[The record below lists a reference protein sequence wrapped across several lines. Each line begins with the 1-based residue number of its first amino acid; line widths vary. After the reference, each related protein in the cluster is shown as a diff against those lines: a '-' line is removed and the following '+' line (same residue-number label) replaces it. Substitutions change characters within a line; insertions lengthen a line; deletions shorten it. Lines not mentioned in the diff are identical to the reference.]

1 MNNRQLYKVLSVRD
15 LTEST
20 YAIKIER
27 NNFQFVPG
35 QCVNIGL
42 PNDAVNREYSTY
54 SGLKDKYLEFL
65 IKEVTGGIVSPAL
78 HKLKKGSLVSLDG
91 AYGLFTI
98 PHPEAKKKYLFI
110 GTGTGI
116 APFHSFVKSYPGL
129 NYTILHGIR
138 TKDEQYDK
146 KDYDP
151 RRYIACI
158 SRTQELKNSRTQ
170 NVFLGRVTDYLR
182 QNPVDKKTICY
193 LCGGSNMI
201 NEVYDI
207 LREQGLNGTNI
218 ISEVFF

>member
-1 MNNRQLYKVLSVRD
+1 MNNRQLYKVVGVKD

-20 YAIKIER
+20 FILRIER

-54 SGLKDKYLEFL
+54 SGVNDQYLEFL

-78 HKLKKGSLVSLDG
+78 HRLKKGSKVSVDG

-98 PHPEAKKKYLFI
+98 PRPEAKKKYLFI

-129 NYTILHGIR
+129 DYQVLHGIR
-138 TKDEQYDK
+138 TKEEQYDK
-146 KDYDP
+146 KDYDAK
-151 RRYIACI
+151 RYVACI
-158 SRTQELKNSRTQ
+158 SRGKSSDLRDQGIFR
-170 NVFLGRVTDYLR
+170 GRVTDYLR
-182 QNPVDKKTICY
+182 KNKVDPGTVCY
-193 LCGGSNMI
+193 LCGNSNMI
-201 NEVYDI
+201 NEVYDT
-207 LREQGLNGTNI
+207 LQGQGLSGTNI